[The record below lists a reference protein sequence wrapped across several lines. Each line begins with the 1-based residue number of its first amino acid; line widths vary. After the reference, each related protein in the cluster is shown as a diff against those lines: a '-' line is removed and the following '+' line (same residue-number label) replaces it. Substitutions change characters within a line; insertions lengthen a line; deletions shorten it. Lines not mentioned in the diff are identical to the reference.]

1 MVILLKIILFL
12 IATGDILVFKF
23 FFSDYKKTI
32 KKEGFDELSIW
43 RRIKFNFTAYF
54 IMSSMVSLLIF
65 IIYFMVMKISVS

>member
-1 MVILLKIILFL
+1 MIILLKIILFL

-23 FFSDYKKTI
+23 FFSDYTKTI

-65 IIYFMVMKISVS
+65 LIYFMVMKISVS